1 MAHILAHRSL
11 TLLFASLM
19 ASFAISSS
27 DAANVSFVPGD
38 AFFHAVL
45 APREIVESFSSAGTV
60 RLVYAPPSH
69 EVPNFGG
76 FLGLCNLDIE
86 VSEPLS
92 RTKLASVLES
102 DSANSKPLS
111 VFVYNKDFDL
121 RRDRL
126 CLKYNEE
133 WRPRHSTNP
142 VQVKLRRSIGY
153 SSFVR
158 TYEAVVE
165 DWGNAAEVPG
175 LKVEGELE
183 KATLLLGESIAS
195 PAKTR
200 LADVMIAVL
209 LAGDHTSCFERRGN
223 VRVLLLHEG
232 KLESL
237 RFADRQ
243 PVIETVK

>member
-1 MAHILAHRSL
+1 MAKIPAHRSV

-27 DAANVSFVPGD
+27 DAANISFVPGD
-38 AFFHAVL
+38 AFFHAEL
-45 APREIVESFSSAGTV
+45 APREIADLFSSAGTV
-60 RLVYAPPSH
+60 RLDYAPPSH

-92 RTKLASVLES
+92 GTKLASVLES
-102 DSANSKPLS
+102 DSSKSKPLS

-165 DWGNAAEVPG
+165 DWGNAPEVPG
-175 LKVEGELE
+175 LKIEGELE
-183 KATLLLGESIAS
+183 KATLLSGESITS
-195 PAKTR
+195 PAKVR
-200 LADVMIAVL
+200 FADVMLAVL
-209 LAGDHTSCFERRGN
+209 LEGGHKSCFERRGN
-223 VRVLLLHEG
+223 VRVLLLREG

-237 RFADRQ
+237 RFVGRQ

>member
-1 MAHILAHRSL
+1 MAQIPAHRSV

-19 ASFAISSS
+19 ASFAISPS
-27 DAANVSFVPGD
+27 DAANISFVPGD
-38 AFFHAVL
+38 AFFHAEL

-69 EVPNFGG
+69 EVPNLGG
-76 FLGLCNLDIE
+76 YLGLPNLDID
-86 VSEPLS
+86 VSEPLPRAS
-92 RTKLASVLES
+92 IASVLES
-102 DSANSKPLS
+102 NSENSKVLS
-111 VFVYNKDFDL
+111 VFVYNKDYDL

-142 VQVKLRRSIGY
+142 VQVKLRRSISY

-165 DWGNAAEVPG
+165 DWGNAPEVPG

-183 KATLLLGESIAS
+183 KATLLLGESITS
-195 PAKTR
+195 PAKIR
-200 LADVMIAVL
+200 FADVMLAVL
-209 LAGDHTSCFERRGN
+209 LEGDHTSCFERRGN

-237 RFADRQ
+237 RFVDRQ
-243 PVIETVK
+243 PVIEMVK